1 MAKLQDVGLGGAQ
14 PEEVQGGFGDV
25 ESSELIFPGNRFY
38 F

>member
-1 MAKLQDVGLGGAQ
+1 MGLNGAQ
-14 PEEVQGGFGDV
+14 AEEVQCRFSDV